1 MRRGFS
7 PLSPLRKLSSTVSLR
22 GLRPIL
28 RTFFQAGLRPRLW
41 RRLKQAPKLY
51 LRNTELYYDLSDAIR
66 DSILIYLIQSV
77 EESLDEKQLSDLL
90 GVLI

>member
-1 MRRGFS
+1 M
-7 PLSPLRKLSSTVSLR
+7 
-22 GLRPIL
+22 
-28 RTFFQAGLRPRLW
+28 W